1 MLVVFDW
8 EGDLGSNPASAI
20 KHTGTGLSGP
30 NLSHWLL

>member
-20 KHTGTGLSGP
+20 KHTGLDWTVGP
-30 NLSHWLL
+30 